1 MHALEPSPSSASKA
15 PAREWVCI
23 GMSYRNAPVSV
34 RERLVM
40 SEARRVELLRRLGE
54 VPAEALLIS
63 TCNRVELY
71 LASSDTALARQRAR
85 EELGRLGGPEVLA
98 HLHELR
104 GEAALTHLFR
114 VASSLDS
121 MVLGE
126 AQVLGQ
132 VKEALERS
140 QEAGTVRGEL
150 SRTFAAAFRCA
161 KRVRT
166 ETSIGSAATS
176 MASAAV
182 ALASKAQ
189 GGLKDKTVL
198 LVGAGEMAKLAA
210 RHLARAG
217 MGRLLVVNRTLSR
230 AEALAAEVGG
240 TAHPFQEL
248 LTLLASADVV
258 VSGTS
263 SPVPLL
269 TRESV
274 AAALAARPHRPLVL
288 VDLAVPHDI
297 APEVG
302 TLERVRV
309 HDVDDIQRFVAH
321 NAAARAEEARKADEL
336 VAEEVERFLRE
347 RAVREG
353 VPVLS
358 RLRQRADAIA
368 RAEVERTLSV
378 LGEDLT
384 DKQRRSVEAMA
395 RAIVNKLLHEPTA
408 RLRTVGADP
417 EGLLLSGVVAELF
430 GLRPA

>member
-1 MHALEPSPSSASKA
+1 
-15 PAREWVCI
+15 
-23 GMSYRNAPVSV
+23 MSYRTAPVSV

-40 SEARRVELLRRLGE
+40 SEARRVELLRRLEE

-71 LASSDTALARQRAR
+71 LASPDPALARQRAR
-85 EELGRLGGPEVLA
+85 EELGRLGGPEVLDSLYE
-98 HLHELR
+98 HR
-104 GEAALTHLFR
+104 GQAALTHLFR

-140 QEAGTVRGEL
+140 LEAGTVRGEL

-166 ETSIGSAATS
+166 ETAIGSAATS

-189 GGLKDKTVL
+189 GGLEDKTVL
-198 LVGAGEMAKLAA
+198 LVGAGEMAELAA

-217 MGRLLVVNRTLSR
+217 TGRLLVVNRTLSR
-230 AEALAAEVGG
+230 AESLAAEVGG

-248 LTLLASADVV
+248 FTLLASADVV

-269 TRESV
+269 TRENV
-274 AAALAARPHRPLVL
+274 AAALATRPHRPLVL
-288 VDLAVPHDI
+288 VDLAVPRDI

-302 TLERVRV
+302 MLEQVRV

-336 VAEEVERFLRE
+336 VAQEVERFLRE

-353 VPVLS
+353 MPVLS

-378 LGEDLT
+378 LGEGLT
-384 DKQRRSVEAMA
+384 DKQRRSVEAMG

-408 RLRTVGADP
+408 RLRTVGAAQ
-417 EGLLLSGVVAELF
+417 EGVLLAGVVAELF
-430 GLRPA
+430 GLRPG